1 MIDSRQFYMV
11 LSIQNNYEHIVPE
24 QKGEKY
30 LCIYFLGDAVF
41 LRLTID
47 GFASSELAKRSQSL
61 NDTRVK
67 GADPSCEICM

>member
-24 QKGEKY
+24 EKGEKY

-41 LRLTID
+41 LRFTID
-47 GFASSELAKRSQSL
+47 YFASSELAKCSQSL
-61 NDTRVK
+61 NNTGVK
-67 GADPSCEICM
+67 GANPSCKICI